1 MDPYSGSS
9 SVAST
14 SLTAMPSPWFTYMV
28 RCCDGTIY
36 TGVTT
41 DPARRLAEHNSSR
54 GGARYTRPRQ
64 PVRLVFVEPQP
75 SRSLACRREFA
86 LKRMSA
92 AEKKQLIDRHGDRAD
107 QPCAS

>member
-1 MDPYSGSS
+1 
-9 SVAST
+9 
-14 SLTAMPSPWFTYMV
+14 MPKPWFTYMV

-41 DPARRLAEHNSSR
+41 DPTRRVAEHNSNR

-64 PVRLVFVEPQP
+64 PVRLVFVEPHP

-86 LKRMSA
+86 LKQMSA
-92 AEKKQLIDRHGDRAD
+92 AEKKQLIDHHGSL
-107 QPCAS
+107 PNPSCAS

>member
-1 MDPYSGSS
+1 
-9 SVAST
+9 
-14 SLTAMPSPWFTYMV
+14 MPAKPWFTYMV

-64 PVRLVFVEPQP
+64 PVRLVFIEPQP

-86 LKRMSA
+86 LKQMSA
-92 AEKKQLIDRHGDRAD
+92 AEKNQLIDHHGSLPD
-107 QPCAS
+107 PSCAS

>member
-1 MDPYSGSS
+1 
-9 SVAST
+9 
-14 SLTAMPSPWFTYMV
+14 MV

-64 PVRLVFVEPQP
+64 PVRLVFVEPQQ

-86 LKRMSA
+86 LKRLSA